1 MPHGRICPRRMGGT
15 VVQVLLSG
23 GVCRAVERI
32 ARNDG
37 GCREWRSSRQ
47 KPATGEMM
55 FSHY

>member
-1 MPHGRICPRRMGGT
+1 MGGT

-23 GVCRAVERI
+23 GVCRTVERI
-32 ARNDG
+32 AHNDR
-37 GCREWRSSRQ
+37 GCREWRSNRQ